1 MTGVQTCALPIC
13 FPVTIEDNYDLISG
27 WKKKRYDSVVA
38 KNIPSKLFNWAA
50 RKTSGVKLNDFNC
63 GLKAYKNIVIKN
75 IEVSGEMHRYIPVL
89 AKNAG
94 FGKIGEKVVIH
105 QARKYGSSKFGM
117 SRFINGFL
125 DLITIWFLSTFGK
138 RPMHLFGLL
147 GSIMF
152 MIGFLFA
159 FYLGIDKL
167 FINTTG
173 RLITERPQFYLVLTA
188 MLIGTQLFL
197 AGFLGEIIL
206 RTKNN
211 GYKVYWQDGG
221 QLVPP
226 QDAEIIKVIEDL
238 KYSDIKFE
246 ANNNLIEYIDTEV
259 DEAFAEST
267 IENASFNTPAEAK
280 ANLKIVYT
288 SLHGTSI
295 KAIPNV
301 LTKAGYTDVNI
312 VPEQAVPNGDFPT
325 VVSPNPEEPEALSMA
340 VALAEKIGA
349 DMVVGTDPDSDRL
362 GVAVRDL
369 DGKIKLLNGNQTMV
383 IMTAFLLEQW
393 KRADKFQGNEFIGS
407 TIVST
412 PMMLELAA
420 AYDVECKVG
429 LTGFK
434 WIAKFIKDFPNQKF
448 VGGGEESF
456 GFMVGD
462 AVRDKDAVAAIL
474 LVSEIAAQA
483 KASGSSLYQELLN
496 LYIDFGFYKEHLIS
510 ITKKGIEGANEIKQ
524 MMIDLRENP
533 LKEINGQRVICIE
546 DYQASKGKDF
556 MNNEEFDILIPKSN
570 VLIYYLEDG
579 SKICAR
585 PSGTE
590 PKIKFYFSVNG
601 VLDTI
606 ENAKSVEKELEN
618 KIAGIISAMKLN

>member
-1 MTGVQTCALPIC
+1 MHIEQSILNKVNEWLTPIFDEATHESIKEMMTSAPKELEESFYKNLEFGTGGMRGVMGIGTNRINKYTLGKNTQGLSKYLQQTFPNEALKVAIA
-13 FPVTIEDNYDLISG
+13 YDCRHNSDTLA
-27 WKKKRYDSVVA
+27 KVVA
-38 KNIPSKLFNWAA
+38 DVFSANGIKVYLFSDMRPTPELSFAV
-50 RKTSGVKLNDFNC
+50 RYLNC
-63 GLKAYKNIVIKN
+63 
-75 IEVSGEMHRYIPVL
+75 H
-89 AKNAG
+89 AG
-94 FGKIGEKVVIH
+94 I
-105 QARKYGSSKFGM
+105 
-117 SRFINGFL
+117 
-125 DLITIWFLSTFGK
+125 
-138 RPMHLFGLL
+138 
-147 GSIMF
+147 
-152 MIGFLFA
+152 
-159 FYLGIDKL
+159 
-167 FINTTG
+167 
-173 RLITERPQFYLVLTA
+173 VLTA
-188 MLIGTQLFL
+188 SHNPP
-197 AGFLGEIIL
+197 EY
-206 RTKNN
+206 N

-226 QDAEIIKVIEDL
+226 QDAEIIKIIEEL

-246 ANNNLIEYIDTEV
+246 ANNDLIEYIDSEI
-259 DEAFAEST
+259 DEAFFNST
-267 IENASFNTPAEAK
+267 IENASFNTPTEAK

-301 LTKAGYTDVNI
+301 LAKAGYTNVNI
-312 VPEQAVPNGDFPT
+312 VPEQAEPDGDFPT
-325 VVSPNPEEPEALSMA
+325 VKSPNPEEPEALSMA
-340 VALAEKIGA
+340 IALADKIGA
-349 DMVVGTDPDSDRL
+349 DIVVGTDPDSDRL

-369 DGKIKLLNGNQTMV
+369 DGNIKLLNGNQTMV

-393 KRADKFQGNEFIGS
+393 KRTDKFKGNEFIGS

-420 AYDVECKVG
+420 AYEVECKVG

-434 WIAKFIKDFPNQKF
+434 WIAKFIKDFPNQQF
-448 VGGGEESF
+448 IGGGEESF
-456 GFMVGD
+456 GYMVGD
-462 AVRDKDAVAAIL
+462 AVRDKDAVGAVL
-474 LVSEIAAQA
+474 LLSEIAAQA

-496 LYIDFGFYKEHLIS
+496 LYIDFGFYKESLIS

-546 DYQASKGKDF
+546 DYQAAKGKDF
-556 MNNEEFDILIPKSN
+556 MNNDEFEIKIPKSN

-606 ENAKSVEKELEN
+606 EHAESVEKELDN

>member
-1 MTGVQTCALPIC
+1 MASKRNKHMHIEQSILNKVNEWLTPTFDEATQAAIEEMMTSAPKDLEESFYKNLEFGTGGMRGVMGVGTNRINKYTLGKNTQGLSDYLHKS
-13 FPVTIEDNYDLISG
+13 FPNEQLKVAIAYDCRHNSNTLA
-27 WKKKRYDSVVA
+27 KVVA
-38 KNIPSKLFNWAA
+38 DVFSANGIHVYLFSDMRPTPELSFAV
-50 RKTSGVKLNDFNC
+50 RYLNC
-63 GLKAYKNIVIKN
+63 HAWI
-75 IEVSGEMHRYIPVL
+75 
-89 AKNAG
+89 
-94 FGKIGEKVVIH
+94 
-105 QARKYGSSKFGM
+105 
-117 SRFINGFL
+117 
-125 DLITIWFLSTFGK
+125 
-138 RPMHLFGLL
+138 
-147 GSIMF
+147 
-152 MIGFLFA
+152 
-159 FYLGIDKL
+159 
-167 FINTTG
+167 
-173 RLITERPQFYLVLTA
+173 VLTA
-188 MLIGTQLFL
+188 SHNPP
-197 AGFLGEIIL
+197 EY
-206 RTKNN
+206 N

-238 KYSDIKFE
+238 KYSEIKFE
-246 ANNNLIEYIDTEV
+246 ANNDLIEFIDTEV
-259 DEAFAEST
+259 DEAFAKST
-267 IENASFNTPAEAK
+267 VENASFNTPTEAK

-301 LTKAGYTDVNI
+301 LAKAGYTDVNI
-312 VPEQAVPNGDFPT
+312 VPEQAEPNGDFPT

-340 VALAEKIGA
+340 IALAEKIGA

-496 LYIDFGFYKEHLIS
+496 LYIDFGFYKESLIS

-556 MNNEEFDILIPKSN
+556 MNNEEFEIHIPKSN

-606 ENAKSVEKELEN
+606 ENAESVEKELDN